1 MIILVRH
8 GEATHHTQ
16 HLTGGWTNSELTEF
30 GIKQMERTAYHLSRF
45 FQGKL
50 LTSPL
55 RILTSDLERAKQ
67 SSGIVAKALN
77 FSRQIESFEFLREKC
92 NGEAA
97 NLTEEEAKRI
107 YSKPAPGPQIDHRN
121 YPGGETRREF
131 FQRTIAG
138 VEKNIDLVK
147 DNAVIISHKGTIQNI
162 LFHWLGMD
170 LEEAVKRNI
179 SFSID
184 AASYTI
190 LDFNRWG
197 ERSIERLNC
206 K

>member
-1 MIILVRH
+1 MIVLVRH

-16 HLTGGWTNSELTEF
+16 RLTGGWTDSELTGF
-30 GIKQMERTAYHLSRF
+30 GIRQMERTAYHLRGY

-55 RILTSDLERAKQ
+55 RILTSDLRRSRQ
-67 SSGIVAKALN
+67 SAEIVAKALQ
-77 FSRQIESFEFLREKC
+77 FAGEIENFEFLREKC

-97 NLTEEEAKRI
+97 NLSEEEAKKI
-107 YSKPAPGPQIDHRN
+107 YSKPAPGPQLDHRN

-131 FQRTIAG
+131 FHRTIQG
-138 VEKNIDLVK
+138 LDKNLDLTK
-147 DNAVIISHKGTIQNI
+147 DNAVVVTHKGTIHNI

-170 LEEAVKRNI
+170 IDEAVRKNI

-190 LDFNRWG
+190 LDINRWG
-197 ERSIERLNC
+197 ERSVDRLNC